1 MRCRH
6 AIVGFVLSLSLV
18 DVSFAA
24 EKAWLTGRVVNI
36 ESQMISAGYERRF
49 YHIDPGEDLIYV
61 AFEKGYAQSANAYAQ
76 IMSFGLAPKRKKF
89 ADLTVNDPVR
99 FAIQGKSLFLLDEKG
114 KETKLELYNKV
125 RKTAPAAATP
135 PADSAAAPSPAP
147 AASSAEIRR
156 GMTPEEVE
164 QALGKPQRTVSFE
177 GRTQWLYA
185 KLVVVFEQ
193 GQVSDVSF

>member
-6 AIVGFVLSLSLV
+6 AIAGLVLSLTLA
-18 DVSFAA
+18 DVSTAA
-24 EKAWLTGRVVNI
+24 EKAWLTGKVVNI
-36 ESQMISAGYERRF
+36 ESQMLAAGYERRF
-49 YHIDPGEDLIYV
+49 YHIDPGQDLIYV
-61 AFEKGYAQSANAYAQ
+61 AFEKGYAQSANAAAQ

-89 ADLTVNDPVR
+89 AEVTVNDPVR
-99 FAIQGKSLFLLDEKG
+99 FAIQGKSLFLLDDKG
-114 KETKLELYNKV
+114 KEIKLELYNKV

-135 PADSAAAPSPAP
+135 PADAAAASPAP
-147 AASSAEIRR
+147 DAVSAEIRR

-185 KLVVVFEQ
+185 KLVVVFEH